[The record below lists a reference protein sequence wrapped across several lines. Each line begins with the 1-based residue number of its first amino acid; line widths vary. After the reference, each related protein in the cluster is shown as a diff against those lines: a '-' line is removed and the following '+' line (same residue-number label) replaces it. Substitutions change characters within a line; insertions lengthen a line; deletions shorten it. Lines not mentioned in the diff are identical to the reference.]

1 MKTDNKGVHVER
13 EEKRDPETEIM
24 VRRRRA
30 KEENKLLMRYFQ
42 QGDPIRRG
50 YRKRMITI
58 WREIGTFEII
68 EQRLVDQVRV
78 IRRKE

>member
-13 EEKRDPETEIM
+13 EEKRDPEVEIM

-30 KEENKLLMRYFQ
+30 KEENKLLMRCLQ

-50 YRKRMITI
+50 YQKRMITI